1 MASFGQTL
9 PPGGLNGLLRSYG
22 LELRGWAGGITLR
35 YAVAV
40 VLLLSAA
47 VSITA
52 AAGVGVAALFHWLEA
67 NYGSNNAYAI
77 TAGLLLLLGLIG
89 VLAGILLLK
98 RPLPPVPGPMAQIRA
113 ARQSVAAQTILAAST
128 PRKALKADPVT
139 EIMIGLAAACLVGWL
154 VLSRLNHRW
163 PDRSR

>member
-47 VSITA
+47 A
-52 AAGVGVAALFHWLEA
+52 NEAVGRIKQALSGA
-67 NYGSNNAYAI
+67 
-77 TAGLLLLLGLIG
+77 
-89 VLAGILLLK
+89 
-98 RPLPPVPGPMAQIRA
+98 MQ
-113 ARQSVAAQTILAAST
+113 AAQDTINRAMDANKK
-128 PRKALKADPVT
+128 P
-139 EIMIGLAAACLVGWL
+139 
-154 VLSRLNHRW
+154 
-163 PDRSR
+163 